1 MQRRA
6 YFVTHPNV
14 VIDPALP
21 VPEWPL
27 SELGKTR
34 VQAGLHQPWIDEL
47 SAIYTS
53 AERKALD
60 TAEILAAHLHVT
72 YSVLEELGENDRSA
86 TGFLPPPE
94 FERMADAFFANPD
107 RSTGGW
113 ETARHAQQR
122 IVAAVAKIVA
132 TDRTSGSLAIVSH
145 GAVGT
150 LLYCHLC
157 GVPVNRACDQ
167 PANGGGNYVSFPLP
181 SGAPDHHWRA
191 IDAPAT

>member
-94 FERMADAFFANPD
+94 FERMADAFFVGKLHGTHSSESLPPWQ
-107 RSTGGW
+107 RSSRPIAHRGRSPSCRMALS
-113 ETARHAQQR
+113 ARCCTV
-122 IVAAVAKIVA
+122 ICAAC
-132 TDRTSGSLAIVSH
+132 L
-145 GAVGT
+145 
-150 LLYCHLC
+150 
-157 GVPVNRACDQ
+157 
-167 PANGGGNYVSFPLP
+167 
-181 SGAPDHHWRA
+181 
-191 IDAPAT
+191 